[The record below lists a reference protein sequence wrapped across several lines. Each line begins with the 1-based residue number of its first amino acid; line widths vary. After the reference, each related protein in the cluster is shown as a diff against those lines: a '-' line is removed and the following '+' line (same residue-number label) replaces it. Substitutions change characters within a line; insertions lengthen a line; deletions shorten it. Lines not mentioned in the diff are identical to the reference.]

1 MAGVLWGAT
10 LIVHPRE
17 VPLFIRHA
25 NIAGVLAIVVVVM
38 DEVTSSMA
46 MVDMKTVVLDVMA
59 LDVVASAEAQEDYRI
74 NNNIKFKTSRIM
86 KKLLMISV
94 MLLVGALSVSAQT
107 YCYKNLYKVNKNG
120 VREKTSGMI
129 RYVTF
134 TNNKSTC
141 YESDENGIA
150 QTYTLAC
157 HYIRSENGILVYK
170 GEQKGVNMGGGLVAG
185 GWSQD
190 YLFSSDYSRLNII
203 QHSSFSDG
211 STWVYE
217 RITSPDKQNTPTQLY

>member
-1 MAGVLWGAT
+1 
-10 LIVHPRE
+10 
-17 VPLFIRHA
+17 
-25 NIAGVLAIVVVVM
+25 
-38 DEVTSSMA
+38 
-46 MVDMKTVVLDVMA
+46 
-59 LDVVASAEAQEDYRI
+59 
-74 NNNIKFKTSRIM
+74 M
-86 KKLLMISV
+86 KKVLMISI
-94 MLLVGALSVSAQT
+94 MLLVGALSANAQT

-120 VREKTSGMI
+120 VKEKTSGMI
-129 RYVTF
+129 EFITF

-150 QTYTLAC
+150 KTHTLAC

-170 GEQKGVNMGGGLVAG
+170 GEQKGVNMGGGFGGLVAG
-185 GWSQD
+185 GWSLD